1 MKTPFNLSRIE
12 FARRYL
18 EKNTESKSNVQET
31 MVELCDEAQ
40 KLWEENVLLR
50 EKLFEIEQLVE
61 PEKQWET
68 ILAAKLA
75 RAAEKNIEED
85 SLEIINSINNDIW
98 IITIQKKFG
107 NTPKQALQQ
116 SEIRRVKA
124 LNKVAHLLKE
134 NKRMQKK
141 LSEQDLEL
149 RAFKSLKLHFNN
161 PESELK
167 TRQDIELAI
176 KAINLHI
183 GQFNTHIYRDGIAKL
198 SNSMIESFHEAW
210 SRAGDANLK
219 VLELTKSNKELLLQI
234 TEKKLSINK
243 FGKYRF
249 KKRRP

>member
-1 MKTPFNLSRIE
+1 MNINLIKIRIE
-12 FARRYL
+12 KFL
-18 EKNTESKSNVQET
+18 DSNHTIYQDLL
-31 MVELCDEAQ
+31 ELCDDFVCLKQ
-40 KLWEENVLLR
+40 SYQDLKYKLLELEEQVVPDECR
-50 EKLFEIEQLVE
+50 IEN
-61 PEKQWET
+61 
-68 ILAAKLA
+68 ILASKLGHA
-75 RAAEKNIEED
+75 IEIDNKNY
-85 SLEIINSINNDIW
+85 LEINNSITGEVYT
-98 IITIQKKFG
+98 ITIQKKFG

-149 RAFKSLKLHFNN
+149 RTFKSLKLHFNN

-249 KKRRP
+249 KKHRP